1 MIKSSRMFNI
11 VKKNRNVLVVR
22 RLLRDECIQ
31 LCVQLCEQLCV
42 QNMEE
47 RCNWQIIGMKV
58 ENNCEI
64 VKKK

>member
-31 LCVQLCEQLCV
+31 LCVQLCV